1 MADYTTPPMRFADS
15 GKLPANKSS
24 LFEYRNM
31 KSFSKFIPSFFLSLI
46 FYGLV
51 FAKEIPVVKPEEV
64 GMSSVKLAMVDDVL
78 NRFVI
83 EKKLAGGIV
92 AIARKGKI
100 VHFGSYGKMDLER
113 DKKMKPDSIF
123 RIYSMSKAIT
133 TVAALVLFDEGKFE
147 LDDPVAK
154 YIPEFKKLSVW
165 RDGQAEPA
173 KRHMTVRDLMC
184 HTSGLSYG
192 FVGNSVVEKRYKQD
206 KPIDRASSL
215 PVMIKKLSDIPLAFE
230 PGTKWQYSV
239 SIDVLGLL
247 VEIWSGKSFEDFLAE
262 RICKPLD
269 MKDTA
274 FDVPKGKV
282 NRFTANYAPN
292 GSGKLRLIDDPAKSR
307 YLTPAGLASGGG
319 GLVSTTRDYL
329 RFLQMVLNG
338 GELHGKRILKK
349 KTVRLMTRNQLPK
362 KLMPIRIGPIPRV
375 GVGFGLGFSTRVS
388 MGPWDPGGKVGEYGW
403 GGAAST
409 HYWVSPK
416 DELIVVTMEQ
426 VMPFSFMT
434 EWAVKKLI
442 YDAIEN

>member
-1 MADYTTPPMRFADS
+1 MPPMLFAGS
-15 GKLPANKSS
+15 AKPPAD
-24 LFEYRNM
+24 
-31 KSFSKFIPSFFLSLI
+31 KFNLSLTSPPMENMQKRI
-46 FYGLV
+46 LQILV
-51 FAKEIPVVKPEEV
+51 TLTLWSGTTARELSVVKPEEV
-64 GMSSVKLAMVDDVL
+64 GMSSAKLAKVDEVL
-78 NRFVI
+78 KGFVADG
-83 EKKLAGGIV
+83 KLAGGIV
-92 AIARKGKI
+92 AIARKGKV
-100 VHFGSYGKMDLER
+100 VHFGTYGKMDLER
-113 DKKMKPDSIF
+113 DKAMKPDSIF

-133 TVAALVLFDEGKFE
+133 TVAALILFDEGKYE
-147 LDDPVAK
+147 LADPVSK
-154 YIPEFKKLSVW
+154 YIPEFEELSVW
-165 RDGQAEPA
+165 KEGQAEPT
-173 KRHMTVRDLMC
+173 KRQMTVRDLMR

-192 FVGNSVVEKRYKQD
+192 FVGNSAVEKRYKKD
-206 KPIDRASSL
+206 KPIDRAGDL
-215 PVMIKKLSDIPLAFE
+215 PTMIKKLSDIPLAFE

-239 SIDVLGLL
+239 SIDVLGRL
-247 VEIWSGKSFEDFLAE
+247 VEIWSGQSFEDFLAE

-282 NRFTANYAPN
+282 DRFTANYAPN

-329 RFLQMVLNG
+329 RFLQMVLNS
-338 GELHGKRILKK
+338 GELHGKRLLKK

-388 MGPWDPGGKVGEYGW
+388 MGPWDPGGKVGEFGW

-426 VMPFSFMT
+426 VMPYSFMT

-442 YDAIEN
+442 YDSIEN

>member
-1 MADYTTPPMRFADS
+1 M
-15 GKLPANKSS
+15 
-24 LFEYRNM
+24 ENM
-31 KSFSKFIPSFFLSLI
+31 HKRIFPILVALSLWSVTAARE
-46 FYGLV
+46 L
-51 FAKEIPVVKPEEV
+51 PVAKPEEV
-64 GMSSVKLAMVDDVL
+64 GMSSAKLATVDDIL
-78 NRFVI
+78 KGFI
-83 EKKLAGGIV
+83 AEKKLAGCIV
-92 AIARKGKI
+92 AIARKGKV
-100 VHFGSYGKMDLER
+100 VHFGTYGKMDVER
-113 DKKMKPDSIF
+113 DKPMKPDSIF

-133 TVAALVLFDEGKFE
+133 TAAALILFDEGKYE
-147 LDDPVAK
+147 LDDPVSK
-154 YIPEFKKLSVW
+154 YIPEFKELSVL
-165 RDGQAEPA
+165 REGQAEPA
-173 KRHMTVRDLMC
+173 KRQMTVRDLMR

-192 FVGNSVVEKRYKQD
+192 FVGNSAVEKRYKKD
-206 KPIDRASSL
+206 KPIDRAGDL
-215 PVMIKKLSDIPLAFE
+215 PTMITKLSGIPLAFE

-239 SIDVLGLL
+239 SIDVLGRLI
-247 VEIWSGKSFEDFLAE
+247 EIWSGNKFEDFLAE
-262 RICKPLD
+262 RICKPLE

-282 NRFTANYAPN
+282 DRFTANYAPN
-292 GSGKLRLIDDPAKSR
+292 GSGELRLIDDPAKSR

-362 KLMPIRIGPIPRV
+362 KIMPIRIGPIPRV

-388 MGPWDPGGKVGEYGW
+388 MGPWDPGGRVGEFGW

-416 DELIVVTMEQ
+416 DELVVVTMEQ
-426 VMPFSFMT
+426 IMPYSFMT

-442 YDAIEN
+442 YDAIEK

>member
-1 MADYTTPPMRFADS
+1 M
-15 GKLPANKSS
+15 
-24 LFEYRNM
+24 ENM
-31 KSFSKFIPSFFLSLI
+31 HKRIFPILVALSLWSVTAARE
-46 FYGLV
+46 L
-51 FAKEIPVVKPEEV
+51 PVAKPEEV
-64 GMSSVKLAMVDDVL
+64 GMSSAKLGKVDDVL
-78 NRFVI
+78 KGFI
-83 EKKLAGGIV
+83 AEKKLAGCIV
-92 AIARKGKI
+92 AIARKGKV
-100 VHFGSYGKMDLER
+100 VHFGTYGKMDVER
-113 DKKMKPDSIF
+113 DKPMKPGSIF

-133 TVAALVLFDEGKFE
+133 TAAALILFDEGKYD
-147 LDDPVAK
+147 LDDPVSK
-154 YIPEFKKLSVW
+154 YIPEFKELSVL
-165 RDGQAEPA
+165 REGQAEPA
-173 KRHMTVRDLMC
+173 KRQMTVRDLMR

-192 FVGNSVVEKRYKQD
+192 FVGNSAVEKRYKKD

-215 PVMIKKLSDIPLAFE
+215 PTMITKLSDIPLAFE

-239 SIDVLGLL
+239 SIDVLGRLI
-247 VEIWSGKSFEDFLAE
+247 EIWSGNKFEDFLAE

-282 NRFTANYAPN
+282 DRFTANYAPN
-292 GSGKLRLIDDPAKSR
+292 GSGELRLVDDPAKSR

-362 KLMPIRIGPIPRV
+362 KIMPIRIGPIPRV

-388 MGPWDPGGKVGEYGW
+388 MGPWDPGGRVGEFGW

-416 DELIVVTMEQ
+416 DELVVVTMEQ
-426 VMPFSFMT
+426 IMPYSFMT

-442 YDAIEN
+442 YDAIEK

>member
-1 MADYTTPPMRFADS
+1 MKHILTF
-15 GKLPANKSS
+15 L
-24 LFEYRNM
+24 LF
-31 KSFSKFIPSFFLSLI
+31 IACC
-46 FYGLV
+46 GLT
-51 FAKEIPVVKPEEV
+51 AKELPVAKPEDV
-64 GMSSVKLAMVDDVL
+64 GMSSAKLAKVDEVL
-78 NRFVI
+78 KGFVA

-92 AIARKGKI
+92 AIARKGKV
-100 VHFGSYGKMDLER
+100 VHFGTYGKMDVER
-113 DKKMKPDSIF
+113 DKPMKADSIF

-133 TVAALVLFDEGKFE
+133 TSAALILFDEGKYD
-147 LDDPVAK
+147 LDDPVSK
-154 YIPEFKKLSVW
+154 YIPQFKELSVW
-165 RDGQAEPA
+165 RDGLAEPA
-173 KRHMTVRDLMC
+173 KRQMTVRDLMR

-192 FVGNSVVEKRYKQD
+192 FVGNSAVEKRYKKD
-206 KPIDRASSL
+206 KPIDRAGSL

-230 PGTKWQYSV
+230 PGSKWQYSV
-239 SIDVLGLL
+239 SIDVLGRL
-247 VEIWSGKSFEDFLAE
+247 VEIWSGQSFEGFLTT

-282 NRFTANYAPN
+282 DRFAANYSPN
-292 GSGKLRLIDDPAKSR
+292 GPGKLRLIDDPHKSR
-307 YLTPAGLASGGG
+307 YLSNAGLASGGG

-329 RFLQMVLNG
+329 RFLQMILNG
-338 GELHGKRILKK
+338 GELYGKRILKK
-349 KTVRLMTRNQLPK
+349 QTVRLMTRNQLPK
-362 KLMPIRIGPIPRV
+362 KLMPIRIGPVPRV

-388 MGPWDPGGKVGEYGW
+388 MGPWDPGGKIREYGW

-426 VMPFSFMT
+426 VMPYSFMT